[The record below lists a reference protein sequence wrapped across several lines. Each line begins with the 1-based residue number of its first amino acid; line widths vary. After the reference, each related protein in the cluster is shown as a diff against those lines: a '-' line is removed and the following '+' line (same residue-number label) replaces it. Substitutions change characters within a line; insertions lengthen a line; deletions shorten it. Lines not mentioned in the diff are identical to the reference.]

1 MIGQI
6 IFYFGLAL
14 FLIAV
19 GFWIYFGVQS
29 HKCCKADR
37 WHEELRYNRK
47 MCFTGIFVALGALL
61 VNIGN
66 LVMKSLS

>member
-6 IFYFGLAL
+6 IFYVGLVL

-19 GFWIYFGVQS
+19 GFWVYFAVQS
-29 HKCCKADR
+29 HKCSKADH
-37 WHEELRYNRK
+37 WHEGFRYNRK

-61 VNIGN
+61 VNLGN
-66 LVMKSLS
+66 LLMKSLS